1 MRYQH
6 IIWDWNGTLF
16 DDAWLCID
24 IINRVLRD
32 HGVASIS
39 AERYQHVFGFPL
51 KEYYQALGF
60 DFGQTSFE
68 DLSTDFILEYEQRK
82 LECGL
87 REGATAALDRLAAT
101 NISQSVL
108 SASRQDF
115 LDDAA
120 HQLGVTDYFMRLNGM
135 DNHHGYSKVDI
146 GQQWVAQ
153 LDVPSEA
160 VLMIGDT
167 VHDYEVAQA
176 MDIACWLVPS
186 GHQHPDRLAC
196 CGAPVFS
203 SLEALPLAPA
213 NQ

>member
-1 MRYQH
+1 MEYQH

-32 HGVASIS
+32 HGVASVS

-51 KEYYQALGF
+51 KGYYQALGF

-120 HQLGVTDYFMRLNGM
+120 DQLGVADYFMRLNGM
-135 DNHHGYSKVDI
+135 DNHHGHSKVDI

-176 MDIACWLVPS
+176 MGIACWLVPS
-186 GHQHPDRLAC
+186 GHQHPDRLAR
-196 CGAPVFS
+196 CGAPVFP

-213 NQ
+213 D